1 MELLIRWLATRAAT
15 VPLTAQNILVRVAV
29 RNSDLSAHPSEG
41 QGEDGRFLF
50 STVNTLVNIIPGS
63 VTHYR
68 PVTRIALSSFM
79 GAVIRMDHHR
89 RLRADCIAV
98 DQVHTEVERCFWGCL
113 AEVSLGDGFDM
124 VKDRIQT
131 RGPLSG

>member
-1 MELLIRWLATRAAT
+1 MKLPIRRLATRAAT
-15 VPLTAQNILVRVAV
+15 IPLTAQNILVHVAV
-29 RNSDLSAHPSEG
+29 RNSDLGASPSEG

-50 STVNTLVNIIPGS
+50 SIVNTLEIIILGS
-63 VTHYR
+63 VTIYR

-79 GAVIRMDHHR
+79 GAVIRTDYHR

-98 DQVHTEVERCFWGCL
+98 DEVHAEVERCFWGCL
-113 AEVSLGDGFDM
+113 AEESLGDGFDM